1 MASNNLSQ
9 YNYCWFSRCFLTFVA
24 VSCYFL
30 LTLHAG
36 SCADAGFGWRM
47 GGYVIY
53 IYGKR
58 LLDALFLTNQNFA
71 TSNSVKD
78 KATVDAYGYVF
89 ADILCL
95 CLLYSV
101 QWVWCIV
108 WIVYM
113 HISVG
118 FCVARSDWVG
128 NAKALICGTGN
139 GYRLPRFFISTC
151 NHLQTCWIRGVYRR
165 QDL

>member
-1 MASNNLSQ
+1 MPV
-9 YNYCWFSRCFLTFVA
+9 W
-24 VSCYFL
+24 
-30 LTLHAG
+30 AG
-36 SCADAGFGWRM
+36 GWV
-47 GGYVIY
+47 GTY

-95 CLLYSV
+95 CLSCIAR
-101 QWVWCIV
+101 WVWSIV

-118 FCVARSDWVG
+118 FCVARFD
-128 NAKALICGTGN
+128 
-139 GYRLPRFFISTC
+139 
-151 NHLQTCWIRGVYRR
+151 
-165 QDL
+165 